1 MATRIVPKTELHERI
16 RSELAELGDDTLLVT
31 ERGRP
36 LAVAV
41 AVERWNALQ
50 EELEELQDRLA
61 VVEARRS
68 GDRGRAL
75 DDALNDIETAETDV
89 PGPARAAG

>member
-1 MATRIVPKTELHERI
+1 MATRIVPKTELRERI
-16 RSELAELGDDTLLVT
+16 RSELAALGDDTLLIT

-68 GDRGRAL
+68 GDRAHAL
-75 DDALNDIETAETDV
+75 EDALSDIETAETDV
-89 PGPARAAG
+89 RGPARAAG